1 MLSRT
6 ETLRPYILLM
16 TVPATLLWS
25 RALGPVLGPAVIVT
39 HACALLFLS
48 AWWVRRDLSRGM
60 DPRLGL
66 VRDRFGVDRETLEI
80 ATPLFGLVTAA
91 LLIVLLGL
99 DGWTGLYAVLVV
111 AAGLWHAGLGPA
123 KRYVM
128 IESVVHV
135 AFIIGPAML
144 LRAPAW
150 RGEPA
155 GALGSAALA
164 GAWLIGAG
172 VLITILAAM
181 TRDRAADRAA
191 GVVTTA
197 SRLSRPA
204 AVAVL
209 IVWSAAVTLLAGI
222 GAAAGWWG
230 VSAVVLTGWTST
242 AVVAFFCA
250 RWDSWGVTAAML
262 GYSLTAVVVAVTAF

>member
-6 ETLRPYILLM
+6 ETLRPYILVL

-39 HACALLFLS
+39 HACSLLFLS
-48 AWWVRRDLSRGM
+48 AWWVRRDLARGM

-66 VRDRFGVDRETLEI
+66 VRDRFGIDRETLEI

-91 LLIVLLGL
+91 LVIVLLGL
-99 DGWTGLYAVLVV
+99 RFWLGLYAAFVI
-111 AAGLWHAGLGPA
+111 AAGIWHAGLGPA
-123 KRYVM
+123 KRFVM
-128 IESVVHV
+128 LESVVPV
-135 AFIIGPAML
+135 AFLIGPAML

-181 TRDRAADRAA
+181 TRDRDADRAA

-204 AVAVL
+204 AIALLV
-209 IVWSAAVTLLAGI
+209 VWSTAVTLLAGI

-230 VSAVVLTGWTST
+230 IAAVVFTGWTGT

-250 RWDSWGVTAAML
+250 RWDSWGVTASML
-262 GYSLTAVVVAVTAF
+262 GYSLTAVAVAVTAF